1 MKAALLILLTIGSV
15 AFIIIDLNPN
25 DMKNIN
31 SFLKSQVD
39 NHQTPS
45 IQYAFFDTD
54 SIVYELRYGLK
65 NIKSKVPVDS
75 STTYHLYSIT
85 KTFTALAVLQ
95 LVQSGR
101 IELGNPVSRYL
112 PEFPYG
118 QKITVE
124 QLLSHTSGIPNPLP
138 LKWIHLPEEHSNFN
152 RDRFFADV
160 FKANPKLDF
169 EPGAK
174 FKYSNLGYVILG
186 QIVEKISGQSFE
198 TYVNEKII
206 EPSDIA
212 SSDLS
217 FDLVPSKHSVGYQK
231 WWSFTNAIFGL
242 LFDKEKFMGKRED
255 RWKPFKPFY
264 NNGTPYGGLFGSSTG
279 LIKYAQTLMQPAS
292 KLLNDSYKK
301 MLFTGKII
309 KEKPTGMALSW
320 FTGTLKG
327 HRYVAHAGGG
337 GGYYVELR
345 IYPDLGVGSV
355 IMYNR
360 SGMTDERVL
369 SQADAFFITEN
380 VSIQNQQFFSEE
392 QNTLNNKF

>member
-1 MKAALLILLTIGSV
+1 MKTVLIFLLTIGSIL
-15 AFIIIDLNPN
+15 FIIVDFNAR

-54 SIVYELRYGLK
+54 SIIYELRYGLT
-65 NIKSKVPVDS
+65 NIKTKAPVDS
-75 STTYHLYSIT
+75 STTYYLYSIT

-95 LVQSGR
+95 LVQEGK

-112 PEFPYG
+112 PGFPYG

-152 RDRFFADV
+152 RDKFFADV

-169 EPGAK
+169 EPGSK
-174 FKYSNLGYVILG
+174 FKYSNLEYVILG
-186 QIVEKISGQSFE
+186 KLVEKISRQSFE
-198 TYVNEKII
+198 TCVNENII
-206 EPSDIA
+206 APSDIA
-212 SSDLS
+212 STDLS
-217 FDLVPSKHSVGYQK
+217 FDLPQSTHAVGYHK
-231 WWSFTNAIFGL
+231 WWSFTNAIFGF
-242 LFDKEKFMGKRED
+242 LFDREKFMGKKEG

-264 NNGTPYGGLFGSSTG
+264 NNGTPYGGLFGSATG
-279 LIKYAQTLMQPAS
+279 LMKYAQALMQPAS
-292 KLLNDSYKK
+292 KLLNDNYKK
-301 MLFTGKII
+301 LLFTEKIVSN
-309 KEKPTGMALSW
+309 KPTGMALSW

-337 GGYYVELR
+337 GGYYAELR

-355 IMYNR
+355 ILYNR
-360 SGMTDERVL
+360 SGMTDERIL
-369 SQADAFFITEN
+369 NHTDGFFITEN
-380 VSIQNQQFFSEE
+380 VSIQNQ
-392 QNTLNNKF
+392 NKVSLTN